1 MRKFMI
7 AAALAAGFSAGAMMP
22 VQAMTI
28 TTPAGLSDAAS
39 TTNNVT
45 QARYV
50 CRRWW
55 AYGRWHRR
63 CYWHPGYYHR
73 WHHWHHRYWHHHH
86 WYYY

>member
-7 AAALAAGFSAGAMMP
+7 AAALAAGFSAAGAMTP
-22 VQAMTI
+22 AQAITI
-28 TTPAGLSDAAS
+28 TAPAGLSDAGG

-63 CYWHPGYYHR
+63 CYWRPDYYRHR
-73 WHHWHHRYWHHHH
+73 HHRYWHHHR